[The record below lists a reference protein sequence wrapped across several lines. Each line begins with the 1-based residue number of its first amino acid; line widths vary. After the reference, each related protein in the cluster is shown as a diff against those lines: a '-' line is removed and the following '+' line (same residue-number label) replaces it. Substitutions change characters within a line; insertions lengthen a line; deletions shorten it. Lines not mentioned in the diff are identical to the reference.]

1 MNHRLWSSVA
11 ARVIA
16 VTFVLAGVA
25 ACDRK
30 DVTTRSAEM
39 SPSAQVI
46 GVEPAPPTG
55 DPPGTTPVATSQ
67 EVSKGVESAAM
78 PLPGQPNDHSNLA
91 AKPSENAESQ
101 EVLKS
106 VAEAKKANGEPSLEE
121 KKGAAQ

>member
-16 VTFVLAGVA
+16 VTFVIAGVA

-30 DVTTRSAEM
+30 DVTTHSAEM

-55 DPPGTTPVATSQ
+55 DPPGTTPVSSNTTYVTKA
-67 EVSKGVESAAM
+67 VESEAM
-78 PLPGQPNDHSNLA
+78 PVPGQPNDHSNLA
-91 AKPSENAESQ
+91 AKPPQKAETPGA
-101 EVLKS
+101 LHS
-106 VAEAKKANGEPSLEE
+106 VEEAKKANSGEAPTRSV
-121 KKGAAQ
+121 Q

>member
-30 DVTTRSAEM
+30 DVTTHSAEM

-55 DPPGTTPVATSQ
+55 DPPGTTPVAASQ
-67 EVSKGVESAAM
+67 EVSKAVESNSM
-78 PLPGQPNDHSNLA
+78 PLPGQPNDHSNEA
-91 AKPSENAESQ
+91 RKPSQNAETQ
-101 EVLKS
+101 EVLTS
-106 VAEAKKANGEPSLEE
+106 TSQAKTANGGPSHSET
-121 KKGAAQ
+121 KGDAK